1 MACVVA
7 PSTACRASAFGNNNA
22 RAALARLRAGPW
34 PQHRR
39 GDLRPADPCKWVG
52 FRAQAEG
59 SIFGLDATQWA
70 VATRAF
76 TFSIS
81 GNRLSIR
88 SNPAAAADEPVSHTQ
103 TSRRVKLLR
112 RRSLSQSPPLSWGR
126 RVLWL
131 SGSCVVDQPDCRR
144 PSAFWNR
151 EPEKPSPLNSSLGAS

>member
-1 MACVVA
+1 MAAASQRRPTAGRSLQMGWV
-7 PSTACRASAFGNNNA
+7 PSSG
-22 RAALARLRAGPW
+22 
-34 PQHRR
+34 
-39 GDLRPADPCKWVG
+39 
-52 FRAQAEG
+52 AQAEG
-59 SIFGLDATQWA
+59 SIFGLDATRWA

-131 SGSCVVDQPDCRR
+131 SGSCVMINQIVGARRHSGTESRRSRR
-144 PSAFWNR
+144 P
-151 EPEKPSPLNSSLGAS
+151 